1 MKDSESGCTE
11 ISSSWVPGLREVV
24 RASIRECFREEMEGF
39 TRSVIE
45 SQFYRDLAMEMRD
58 GIHEAY
64 ETIAQFK
71 KTLLEVQSS
80 GSQTETAFHEVSD
93 QLEAVVK
100 ATEQATNRIMDLA
113 EGLQGGLA
121 AIRGHARNVSDGDI
135 RQAILAVCDQREGD
149 ILEIFSACSFQ
160 DITGQ
165 RVKKAVDAVRSV
177 EKALLRI
184 MVSAGVRMRG
194 KELGQDEEVTL
205 KEKQRALDL
214 LTGPQEGVQQKDVD
228 SILAELG
235 F

>member
-1 MKDSESGCTE
+1 MKDSESGWTE
-11 ISSSWVPGLREVV
+11 ISASQIPGLREDI
-24 RASIRECFREEMEGF
+24 RASIRDCFREEMEGF
-39 TRSVIE
+39 TRYVIE
-45 SQFYRDLAMEMRD
+45 SQFYKDLAMEMRD

-71 KTLLEVQSS
+71 KTLHEVQSS
-80 GSQTETAFHEVSD
+80 GSQTGAAFQEVSD
-93 QLEAVVK
+93 QLEAVVR

-121 AIRGHARNVSDGDI
+121 AVREQALKISDVDI
-135 RQAILAVCDQREGD
+135 RQAILSVCDQRDGD
-149 ILEIFSACSFQ
+149 ILEIFAACSFQ

-184 MVSAGVRMRG
+184 MVSAGVRIRG
-194 KELGQDEEVTL
+194 KKLGQDEEVTL
-205 KEKQRALDL
+205 KEKQRALEL
-214 LTGPQEGVQQKDVD
+214 ISGPQEGVQQKEVD